1 MKDNPWK
8 LASAKYKK
16 GDKIDGLVIKFNKHG
31 ALVSIEEG
39 VAGLVHISDF
49 GTEEALKEKLSLG
62 KLYKFEITLF
72 EPSEMKMTL
81 AYKA

>member
-1 MKDNPWK
+1 
-8 LASAKYKK
+8 
-16 GDKIDGLVIKFNKHG
+16 
-31 ALVSIEEG
+31 